1 MTATEAT
8 AGLWGMMR
16 QRWLESAAEPRD
28 AQLREDIGRSEVQA
42 EPAQMPLL
50 VHAWRR

>member
-16 QRWLESAAEPRD
+16 QRWLEPAAEPRD
-28 AQLREDIGRSEVQA
+28 AQLRAELGRSEVPA
-42 EPAQMPLL
+42 EPVQMPLL